1 MSDNPPSTH
10 RWATWVGRMRA
21 LADTGLAYCENAYDR
36 QRYEELR
43 DLALAMTAELADAP
57 LERVRGLLQLE
68 PGDVT
73 PKVDVRGAVFEDGRV
88 LLVREA
94 SDGLWTLPGGWAD
107 VGESAREAVER
118 EMREESGYEVR
129 ATKLAAVYDR
139 ARHGHPPQAIHA
151 YKLLFLCERTGGAP
165 RKSAETTDVAF
176 HPLDALP
183 ALSLMRVTAA
193 QIERVSEHLRHP
205 EWPTDFD

>member
-1 MSDNPPSTH
+1 MTDDSSSAH
-10 RWATWVGRMRA
+10 RWAAWAVRIRA
-21 LADTGLAYCENAYDR
+21 LADTGLAYSQDMYDR

-43 DLALAMTAELADAP
+43 DLALTMTAELADAP
-57 LERVRGLLQLE
+57 LDKVRGLLQLE
-68 PGDVT
+68 PGYVT
-73 PKVDVRGAVFEDGRV
+73 PKVDVRGAVFEEGRV

-118 EMREESGYEVR
+118 ETREESGYEVR
-129 ATKLAAVYDR
+129 ATKLVAVYDR

-151 YKLLFLCERTGGAP
+151 YKLFFLCERTGGAP
-165 RKSAETTDVAF
+165 RASAETTEVAF
-176 HPLDALP
+176 HPLETLP
-183 ALSLMRVTAA
+183 ALSLMRVTTA
-193 QIERVSEHLRHP
+193 QIQRLSEHIQHP